1 MLGSFH
7 YVFFLQ
13 EAKSVSEDHGQC
25 LTDDTLTEYLEG
37 SLDLGIKA
45 ASEVHLIACDGCRG
59 KLGFFMRMLN
69 GEVDSIEAAA
79 VQEVN
84 QRWTKTKREIPRRT
98 GTLSNWLL
106 GLVAVAA
113 VLILAVVS
121 VRVLLDRQA
130 QPKSASEVVQLLLAQ
145 HRPFESRMADEPHLP
160 ILRTRGAD
168 DPGVAYGLIAGEL
181 TKLSADS
188 HQMGRFYL
196 LQKDFAHAIP
206 YLEIAGR
213 EVGAGPGVH
222 NDLGVAYLES
232 DASRFDKAA
241 KEFHRALELDPL
253 FAPAVFNLALFYE
266 RMNFPE
272 EASLQ
277 WKRYLQ
283 LDRNSE
289 WGKEANSRF

>member
-1 MLGSFH
+1 
-7 YVFFLQ
+7 V
-13 EAKSVSEDHGQC
+13 
-25 LTDDTLTEYLEG
+25 TDETLLEYLEG

-45 ASEVHLIACDGCRG
+45 ASEVHLIVCDACRT
-59 KLGFFMRMLN
+59 KLGSYMRMLN
-69 GEVDSIEAAA
+69 VAVDTIETAG
-79 VQEVN
+79 VQAITE
-84 QRWTKTKREIPRRT
+84 RWTKTKREIPRRT
-98 GTLSNWLL
+98 GTFPNWLL

-113 VLILAVVS
+113 VFVLAVVS
-121 VRVLLDRQA
+121 IRLFLDRQG
-130 QPKSASEVVQLLLAQ
+130 QPKSAIEIVQLLLAQ
-145 HRPFESRMADEPHLP
+145 HRPFESRMANEPHLP
-160 ILRTRGAD
+160 ILRTRGGD

-181 TKLSADS
+181 TRLSADS

-232 DASRFDKAA
+232 DMSRLDKAA
-241 KEFHRALELDPL
+241 EEFRRALELDPL
-253 FAPAVFNLALFYE
+253 FAPAAFNLALFYE
-266 RMNFPE
+266 RMNSPE
-272 EASLQ
+272 RASLQ

-289 WGKEANSRF
+289 WGKEANSRLQGLNR